1 MGEKLS
7 VLIADDEDSLRTL
20 VRAVLEADEQ
30 YIIDEASDGDEVL
43 TKVHNDKPDILIL
56 DIMMPGHSGFEICE
70 RIKQD
75 PELKAIKVIIL
86 TAKGQASEEKWAQSV
101 GADFFMAK
109 PFSPLEL
116 LETVKKITARVS

>member
-1 MGEKLS
+1 MAEKLKI
-7 VLIADDEDSLRTL
+7 LIADDEDSLRTL

-30 YIIDEASDGDEVL
+30 YLIEEASDGDEVL
-43 TKVHNDKPDILIL
+43 TKVYNDKPDLLIL

-75 PELKAIKVIIL
+75 SELKDLKIIIL
-86 TAKGQASEEKWAQSV
+86 TAKGQSSEQKWAESV
-101 GADFFMAK
+101 GADNFMAK

-116 LETVKKITARVS
+116 LEQVREITNRVS